1 MGIVKVTNSMD
12 YQSVITNLREKI
24 FRELIPIVNG
34 NYYHLDNPYHNN
46 IGDNLI
52 WEGEKQF
59 LKHVPYKNLGNSS
72 SASWR
77 WPEIKNGDV
86 ILLHGGG
93 NFGDLYRG
101 AQDFRLEVIK
111 RYSDNRIVM
120 FPQSVWYDD
129 MSLVEKDAEIMYRHK
144 DLTLCLRDLP
154 SYEFM
159 KAHFPKCRL
168 LLMPDMAF
176 CILDSFLQRFRGK
189 ENGKELFLRRLDKE
203 LLDTHT
209 EIPES
214 MEVRDW
220 PTVESYDLSV
230 RVVNGLIKLGNISN
244 KIPMAS
250 SALMKTGDL
259 IADTIMRPTLV
270 KKGCR
275 FLAPYSRI
283 ITTRLHVLILS
294 VLLHKP
300 VEYIDNCSGKLSAYA
315 DTWLTNLESVKKF
328 I

>member
-1 MGIVKVTNSMD
+1 MD

-34 NYYHLDNPYHNN
+34 NYYHLDNPYHIN

-189 ENGKELFLRRLDKE
+189 ENGKELKVIGNLQEMWKVKMGN
-203 LLDTHT
+203 DT
-209 EIPES
+209 
-214 MEVRDW
+214 
-220 PTVESYDLSV
+220 
-230 RVVNGLIKLGNISN
+230 
-244 KIPMAS
+244 
-250 SALMKTGDL
+250 TGYPQAG
-259 IADTIMRPTLV
+259 IFV
-270 KKGCR
+270 KKDSDKNIDALLSGIQTFDEDASEETIVEAVEAAGAENLGLPNAQIAAKTWDAQNIR
-275 FLAPYSRI
+275 YVTGPNAKEQVEQFLQLFAIEMPETL
-283 ITTRLHVLILS
+283 ITQ
-294 VLLHKP
+294 
-300 VEYIDNCSGKLSAYA
+300 
-315 DTWLTNLESVKKF
+315 
-328 I
+328 